1 MAKIKEK
8 KQVNPTPEPPK
19 DAFQSGG
26 AEFADKLSSQMQSN
40 SRNILIG
47 LGVLVALVALFG
59 LWRWNSN
66 RKAAQGYAALG
77 QGFKAD
83 EAQVSASPIPG
94 VTTPVYATEKEKAQ
108 KTIEAFQAAAGQSD
122 PTGAIAR
129 YMIAVKQLE
138 IDRAQGLSQLQQL
151 TGSSEATVAV
161 LSKFALAQAYEV
173 DAKND
178 EAAKLYS
185 ELAAANNQIITPDT
199 ANLRLAAVYDK
210 QGKTKE
216 AVDLLFNLAKAARE
230 RKDKDG
236 KAVDPSSAAR
246 EAEQELQRLDPKR
259 YAELPKTTPEA
270 A

>member
-8 KQVNPTPEPPK
+8 KKETAPEPPK
-19 DAFQSGG
+19 DAFQVGG
-26 AEFADKLSSQMQSN
+26 SELADKLSTRVQSN

-66 RKAAQGYAALG
+66 RKAAQGYTALG
-77 QGFKAD
+77 QGFKAE

-94 VTTPVYATEKEKAQ
+94 AITPVYATEKEKAQ
-108 KTIEAFQAAAGQSD
+108 KTIEAFQPAASQGD

-129 YMIAVKQLE
+129 YMIAVNQLKV
-138 IDRAQGLSQLQQL
+138 DRAQGISQLQGL
-151 TGSSEATVAV
+151 VSSSDASVAV
-161 LSKFALAQAYEV
+161 LSKFALAQAYEA
-173 DAKND
+173 DSKND

-210 QGKTKE
+210 QGKKKE

-236 KAVDPSSAAR
+236 KAVDPPASAR